1 MAVGSPLAGLDGPAW
16 EQDMDETIQS
26 GFAEAGR
33 VLDDAAR
40 RLGPAVAQAAERIA
54 ASLEAGGKLLVF
66 GNGGSAA
73 DAQHIAGE
81 LVGRLRVDRDPLAA
95 VALSTDT
102 SVLTCIANDYQ
113 YAQVFAR
120 QVEALGRA
128 GDVAWGLSTSGD
140 SPNVVAALE
149 AARRIQ
155 MGTIALTGRG
165 GGRCAELAD
174 VLLDVDSDES
184 PRVQEAGAVCYHLI
198 CELIERRFARGV

>member
-1 MAVGSPLAGLDGPAW
+1 
-16 EQDMDETIQS
+16 MDQTIES
-26 GFAEAGR
+26 GFAEARR

-40 RLGPAVAQAAERIA
+40 RLGRVVAEVAGRIA
-54 ASLEAGGKLLVF
+54 ESFEAGGKLLVF

-102 SVLTCIANDYQ
+102 SVLTCVAYDYD
-113 YAQVFAR
+113 YRRVFAR

-128 GDVAWGLSTSGD
+128 GDVAWALSTSGD
-140 SPNVVAALE
+140 SPNVLAALE
-149 AARRIQ
+149 SARRIG

-165 GGRCAELAD
+165 GGRCGALAD
-174 VLLDVDSDES
+174 VLIEIDSDES
-184 PRVQEAGAVCYHLI
+184 PRVQEVGAVCYHLI
-198 CELIERRFARGV
+198 CELIEARLARGR